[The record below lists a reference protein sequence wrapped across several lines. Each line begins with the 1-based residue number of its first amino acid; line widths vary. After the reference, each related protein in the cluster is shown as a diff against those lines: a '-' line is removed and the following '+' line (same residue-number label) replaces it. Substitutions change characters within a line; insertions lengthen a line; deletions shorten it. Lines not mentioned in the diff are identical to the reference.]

1 MVVYLYK
8 KNPEILVGNFHLVRM
23 VQVYV
28 SFNICLKFL
37 DCCAIPGGGYSGF
50 QVTGMIKWSQKSR
63 PHKMY
68 PFPHLIFF
76 NTPKKSLLKS
86 SYPSQIFVPKKIAE
100 SKISNPTKSFDHP
113 RHLKSR
119 VPTWV
124 RHARQ
129 DSSYHTKPVQN
140 SRNL

>member
-8 KNPEILVGNFHLVRM
+8 KNPEILVGNFRLVRM

-37 DCCAIPGGGYSGF
+37 DCCAIPGGVLGI
-50 QVTGMIKWSQKSR
+50 QVKGMIKWSQKSR
-63 PHKMY
+63 PQKIY

-124 RHARQ
+124 RNARQ